1 MQIGWRMN
9 TVQINLKIK
18 NELSEYFLVQYLFK
32 SKYNRISTKTDF
44 VDAKLEFILFFIFKS
59 KF

>member
-1 MQIGWRMN
+1 MN